1 MLSAFSYAYS
11 TCLSS
16 LVGIQ
21 IFCQYFRFL
30 LFFFFFLLS
39 LDRSPLSNICFA
51 KYFSQSVTCLST
63 LLGVI
68 LIFLNYLFTYIFGCS
83 GSSLPHRVFSCCSA
97 QASHCS
103 GSSCSEHWLQVPR
116 LPQLWLMGSAA
127 PQHVGSSWTR
137 ARPRVPYMGR
147 WILNHWATRE
157 VQESYYFECK
167 LIVFDL
173 QGSVFHCGII
183 LVPVLASFTK

>member
-21 IFCQYFRFL
+21 IFCQYFRF
-30 LFFFFFLLS
+30 FFFFFLLS

-83 GSSLPHRVFSCCSA
+83 GSSLPHKGFLLLQCTGFSLQWLFLFRALAPGA
-97 QASHCS
+97 QASIVVAH
-103 GSSCSEHWLQVPR
+103 GLSCSPACGVFLDQGLTPCPLHGQVD
-116 LPQLWLMGSAA
+116 S
-127 PQHVGSSWTR
+127 
-137 ARPRVPYMGR
+137 
-147 WILNHWATRE
+147 
-157 VQESYYFECK
+157 
-167 LIVFDL
+167 
-173 QGSVFHCGII
+173 
-183 LVPVLASFTK
+183 